1 MVTPSDDVAEVV
13 DNSTEIE
20 ETVSTTS
27 SSRRSSPSESYDFK
41 YDSEDPGPMKIFTV
55 WAKPPEEEWQHLR
68 IVAPSYPVALTIA
81 GLSDDTTVREKT
93 EVFEE

>member
-1 MVTPSDDVAEVV
+1 MDSQ
-13 DNSTEIE
+13 SLLKSLI
-20 ETVSTTS
+20 S
-27 SSRRSSPSESYDFK
+27 SSSESYDFK
-41 YDSEDPGPMKIFTV
+41 YDAEDSEPMKIFTV
-55 WAKPPEEEWQHLR
+55 WSKPPEEVWQHLR